1 MDKFKSLDVVN
12 LLFSYAF
19 GSLVIERSLSQ
30 IFSTKLYKFAEASM
44 DKIIGSDILD
54 LKPWISLIVSIYICF
69 KLELDLFTMV
79 FDKQPQDCTI
89 VLTGMFMA
97 GGASGIV
104 QFIKTLKSIKKQY
117 KQEQKNG

>member
-1 MDKFKSLDVVN
+1 M
-12 LLFSYAF
+12 
-19 GSLVIERSLSQ
+19 IERSLSQ
-30 IFSTKLYKFAEASM
+30 IFSTKLYRFMELTI
-44 DKIIGSDILD
+44 DKVIGSDILD

-104 QFIKTLKSIKKQY
+104 QFIKTLKAIKKQY
-117 KQEQKNG
+117 KQEEKDG